1 VKDYLGI
8 VIEQCLRDPS
18 VEDRLRL
25 ISKRKPRSWVFLLVS
40 VPESEL
46 DDHVKLLQSQMIE
59 DDAWYAHYFRDDELV
74 VVFRDAVFRVGT
86 DPKTWDAPVEHG
98 IKSGIPLH
106 QMDFDPRT
114 EEDARRF
121 FGLRI

>member
-1 VKDYLGI
+1 M
-8 VIEQCLRDPS
+8 
-18 VEDRLRL
+18 
-25 ISKRKPRSWVFLLVS
+25 VS